1 MRTARRSQ
9 PMRRQRG
16 VFGILYAIILP
27 VMLGM
32 IGLAIDL
39 SMVYARGREL
49 QAVADGA
56 ALAAARVLDGT
67 QAGIARARDRAEQ
80 QASNAQYRFL
90 NPRYINWSSGALSF
104 AASADGPWIKADAV
118 SAVDAPTMLFA
129 RVDTSDLD
137 RRYGQVAITFLQV
150 VGVEGIQHVARV
162 AVAGR
167 KETALSALAVC
178 ALDPQPVSARSIVIQ
193 GATEAV
199 EHGFR
204 RGVTYNLL
212 RLSYKNPS
220 PQNYLVN
227 PLDYAPAPALAANH
241 TDAAVRPFVCSGA
254 VPAPYIG
261 PGSTLYVRAGFPAS
275 MAAELNSRFDMY
287 LDGSVCTPFVAPP
300 DASIRDF
307 RGAYATFWM
316 SNMTLPVRRSAE
328 EAVIAD
334 SLATV
339 ADSEIAGA
347 VPAAGSYGTL
357 WSFSRPRRYNAGG
370 LGSEF
375 TRSHWKHLYPVAAGQ
390 PPASSYSDS
399 ESPYDSYAA
408 SHLLKPIVHTGA
420 AQRRV
425 LNVPLLECPV
435 SGSSAR
441 VLGIGRFLMTTPA
454 TQVPAG
460 VYAEFGGLTNYA
472 AIAASAVLIK

>member
-1 MRTARRSQ
+1 MSSARRSQ

-67 QAGIARARDRAEQ
+67 QAGIERARDRAEQ
-80 QASNAQYRFL
+80 QASGAQYRFL
-90 NPRYINWSSGALSF
+90 NPRFINWSSGALSF
-104 AASADGPWIKADAV
+104 AATADGPWIKADAV
-118 SAVDAPTMLFA
+118 SALDAPAMLFA
-129 RVDTSDLD
+129 RVDTADLD
-137 RRYGQVAITFLQV
+137 RRYGQVAITFLKV
-150 VGVEGIQHVARV
+150 VGVEGIQEVARV

-167 KETALSALAVC
+167 KETALSPLAVC
-178 ALDPQPVSARSIVIQ
+178 ALNPEPISARSINIL
-193 GATEAV
+193 GATEAI

-212 RLSYKNPS
+212 RLSYKS
-220 PQNYLVN
+220 ASAQNYLVN
-227 PLDYAPAPALAANH
+227 PLDYAPAPALASNH

-254 VPAPYIG
+254 VPAPFIG
-261 PGSTLYVRAGFPAS
+261 PGSTLYVRPGFPAA

-287 LDGSVCTPFVAPP
+287 QDGSACTPFVAPP
-300 DASIRDF
+300 DSSVRDF
-307 RGAYATFWM
+307 RGGYATFWM
-316 SNMTLPVRRSAE
+316 SNMTVPVRASAE
-328 EAVIAD
+328 EAMVD
-334 SLATV
+334 GSLQTV
-339 ADSEIAGA
+339 ADSQLPAA
-347 VPAAGSYGTL
+347 VPSAGSYGTL
-357 WSFSRPRRYNAGG
+357 WAFSRPRRYNAGA
-370 LGSEF
+370 LGTEF
-375 TRSHWKHLYPVAAGQ
+375 TRSHWKNLYPVASGQ
-390 PPASSYSDS
+390 PPASSYLDT
-399 ESPYDSYAA
+399 ESPYDAYAA
-408 SHLLKPIVHTGA
+408 SHMLKPLVHTGT

-435 SGSSAR
+435 AGSSAR